1 MSQLN
6 VTPQASPA
14 STVLQHLNSL
24 LAAAQQARVRQ
35 LQRLF
40 GLRTFL
46 SVILQTAKFAL
57 VDGERLQR
65 LLWTQ
70 TALQRQ
76 QADRH
81 SVEA

>member
-1 MSQLN
+1 M
-6 VTPQASPA
+6 T
-14 STVLQHLNSL
+14 HLHSL
-24 LAAAQQARVRQ
+24 LAAAQQTRVRQ

-40 GLRTFL
+40 SLRTLL
-46 SVILQTAKFAL
+46 SVVLQTAKLAL

-76 QADRH
+76 QAERDTER
-81 SVEA
+81 EL

>member
-1 MSQLN
+1 MS
-6 VTPQASPA
+6 
-14 STVLQHLNSL
+14 HLHSL
-24 LAAAQQARVRQ
+24 LAAAQQTRVRQ

-40 GLRTFL
+40 GLRTLL
-46 SVILQTAKFAL
+46 SVVLQAAELAL

-76 QADRH
+76 QADKH
-81 SVEA
+81 